1 MAQGLFDAEAS
12 LRGGRQFAGGT
23 VPSQDDL
30 LAIASEPT
38 EGDDDLTGTEG
49 ADTIEAL
56 GGNDTVHGLGGD
68 DLLSGG
74 AGNDVLEGGAGDDTL
89 DGGAGDDLYVFGPGD
104 GADVIAAQQ
113 DADPSRFETL
123 EFDGGILPGDVSAR
137 RVGDDL
143 ILTVGAGGDRVTVE
157 RFFDPDPAWHGLQ
170 SVTFAASGTQWTR
183 ADLVTAPY
191 FGTGDADT
199 MTGTDADDAMFG
211 LGGDDL
217 LSGGAGNDVLEGG
230 AGDDTLDGGAGD
242 DLYVFG
248 PGDGADVIAAQQDAD
263 PSRFETLEF
272 RGGILPGDVSMQRVG
287 DDLILTVGAGGDRVT
302 VERFFDPDPAW
313 HGLQSVTFAASGTQ
327 WSRADLVTAPY
338 FGTEG
343 ADTMTGTDAD
353 DAMFGLGGD
362 DLLSGGAGNDVLE
375 GGAGD
380 DTLDGGAGDDL
391 YVFGPGDGADVI
403 AASEDADPARFETL
417 EFRGGILPGDVSMQ
431 RVGDDLIL
439 TVGAGG
445 DRVTVE
451 RFFDPDPAWHGLQSV
466 TFAASGT
473 QWTRADLVTA
483 PYFGTEGADTMTG
496 TDADDAMFGLGGDDL
511 LSGGAGNDVLEGGA
525 GDDTLDGGAGDDL
538 YVFGPGD
545 GADVIAASEDADPSR
560 FETLEFRGGILPGDV
575 SARRVGDDLI
585 LTVGAG
591 GDRVTVERFFDPD
604 PAWHGLQSVT
614 FAASGTQ
621 WTRADLVT
629 APYFG
634 TEGADTMT
642 GTDADDAMFGL
653 GGGDLLS
660 GGAGNDVLEGG
671 AGDDTLD
678 GGAGDDLYVF
688 GPGDGADVI
697 AAQQDADP
705 SRFETLEFRGG
716 ILPGDVSMQR
726 VGDDLILT
734 VGAGGDRVT
743 VERFFDPD
751 PAWHGLQS
759 VTFAASGTQWTRADL
774 VTAPYF
780 GTEGADTMTGTD
792 ADDAMFGLGGGDLLS
807 GGAGNDVLEGG
818 AGDDTLD
825 GGAGDDLYVFGPGD
839 GADVIAAQQDADPSR
854 FETLEFRGGILPG
867 DVSMQRV
874 GDDLILT
881 VGAGG
886 DRVTVERFFD
896 PDPAWHGLQSV
907 TFAASGT
914 QWSRADL
921 VTAPYFGT
929 EGADTMTG
937 TDADDAMFG
946 LGGDDLLSG
955 GAGNDVLEG
964 GAGDD
969 TLDGGA
975 GDDLY
980 VFGPGDGHDTILA
993 AHDANP
999 DKHNVL
1005 EFAAAILPGDVDV
1018 IRAGSD
1024 LVLSLGGGA
1033 DSVTVA
1039 DFFPTFAWEWHVL
1052 QEVRFADGTSW
1063 SPADLMAMS
1072 FGGTEGPD
1080 ELFAGDGNDTI
1091 DALGGDDLVYGN
1103 GGADVIDGG
1112 SGDDFI
1118 DGGDGADVLMGGDGA
1133 DRLFGGFDADILHG
1147 GAGDD
1152 RGFGG
1157 RGDDQL
1163 SGGTGA
1169 DWLVGGAGDDILEGG
1184 VGDDTLR
1191 GGKGDDIYRFAI
1203 GDGHDV
1209 IAAEVDNRVY
1219 RHNELHFDTGIAAE
1233 DVSVAR
1239 GYTGGQWTLDLVLDL
1254 ASGDRVTVERFFEP
1268 DWNQRYHEI
1277 QVVRFADGTAW
1288 DRATLEALR
1297 WADPVA
1303 DGTEDD
1309 DGIEGDA
1316 ADNVFY
1322 GHGGADRLDGNAGAD
1337 TLYGG
1342 DGADELYGGFD
1353 ADALHGGADDD
1364 RLFGVQGDDTLDGGA
1379 GDDFLNGGQG
1389 NDTYRWG
1396 AGGGS
1401 DRIWWTYDTAAEKH
1415 NVLEITGGSLP
1426 GDLTGARSGDD
1437 LILSLGSGETLTV
1450 HRFFHD
1456 AAGYHEVQ
1464 EVRFADG
1471 TTWDRD
1477 DLIGLSQ
1484 GIRPAAGLTATTADV
1499 VLDGVLAF
1507 GAGITAGD
1515 VTRGRDG
1522 ANLVLSV
1529 DGGGDSVTVQDYF
1542 LRPADAPAL
1551 DTVHFADGTVWSG
1564 LDMLRLDTLA
1574 RGFRGSDA
1582 EDWMAVD
1589 GLFLGMDG
1597 NDVVFGGGGRD
1608 RLCGHDGDDV
1618 LNGGAG
1624 RDWLRGDAGNDI
1636 LQGGDGVDRLFGD
1649 DGDDWLLGGAG
1660 DDRLNG
1666 GAGRDHLA
1674 GGAGDDR
1681 MAGRAGDDSLTGGAG
1696 QDRLH
1701 GGAGDDTLE
1710 GGAGDDRLS
1719 GGAGDDIYL
1728 FDRGEGVD
1736 RIVGARDGRADKANA
1751 LVFGNGVT
1759 PAALS
1764 AARDGDSLVLSV
1776 AGSADRVVV
1785 ERFFDADAAW
1795 HEVQAVRFADG
1806 TEWDRG
1812 DLLALVEAPA
1822 GPALA
1827 ARFVA
1832 DPIRDPAPADAPR
1845 AEKAG
1850 LVCDRGADPAQAKA
1864 KAEKAGLV
1872 CDISGDRAMADAD
1885 VLRFLPMDASAQT
1898 ADLAA
1903 AMAEALAPFHPTALE
1918 AHQVAAVF
1926 ALAADVPVEA
1936 EAPADLPA
1944 WAALFETEWRDGF

>member
-1 MAQGLFDAEAS
+1 
-12 LRGGRQFAGGT
+12 
-23 VPSQDDL
+23 
-30 LAIASEPT
+30 LAFLAT
-38 EGDDDLTGTEG
+38 EGDDQIQGSNL
-49 ADTIEAL
+49 
-56 GGNDTVHGLGGD
+56 NDTLLGLGGD
-68 DLLSGG
+68 DTLYGGDGNDTLDGG
-74 AGNDVLEGGAGDDTL
+74 AGNDTLDGGTGNDTYHWGLGGGSDTILYANDQRSEKWNVLELGPGIAPGDITAKAGGYDLILTLSSGETLTLQRFFHGDSRYRELQELRFEDGTALERADLLDLAFLATEGDDQIPGSNLNDTLLGLGGDDTLYGHSGNDALDGGAGNDTLSGGNGDDILEGGAGNDRLYGSYGDDTLDGGAGNDTLDGGAGDDTLDGSAGDDTLDGGAGDDTL
-89 DGGAGDDLYVFGPGD
+89 DGGAGDDTYRWGLGSGSDTICGWDPTADKWNVLELGPGIVPED
-104 GADVIAAQQ
+104 LSVT
-113 DADPSRFETL
+113 RW
-123 EFDGGILPGDVSAR
+123 
-137 RVGDDL
+137 GDDL
-143 ILTVGAGGDRVTVE
+143 VLWLPSGETLTVQ
-157 RFFDPDPAWHGLQ
+157 RFFYGDSLYHVLQ
-170 SVTFAASGTQWTR
+170 EVRFEDGTTLER
-183 ADLVTAPY
+183 ADLVALSRIATDVDDELHGFELDDAIQGLGGNDRLFGY
-191 FGTGDADT
+191 SGNDTLDGGTGDDT
-199 MTGTDADDAMFG
+199 LDGGSGDDTLDGGAGDDALKGGSGDDTYRWGPGSGSDTIHGTDASADKWNVLE
-211 LGGDDL
+211 LGPGIVPEDLSVTRSGDDL
-217 LSGGAGNDVLEGG
+217 VLSLPSGETLTVQHFFDPHLAYHEIQEVRFEDGTTLDRAGLAALTVIPTNGDDELYGSELDDVILGLDGDDDLYGG

-242 DLYVFG
+242 DTLVGDTFAEDDLSLYSSVGTSITTILTFTFDGFGQTTSLAASELEMQFGETGDKYFQYTYYYTPEGDSTDFSYRAVESNAVRFMVDGVPFHMSTEGDLFGLQLAAFSWGGTNDEPAYTSTVMVVSELYFESDAIMNKHSYFRLDGDPLPATEDFKRDFLDTIVDQSPLVEGDPFG
-248 PGDGADVIAAQQDAD
+248 PGQPIDV
-263 PSRFETLEF
+263 
-272 RGGILPGDVSMQRVG
+272 
-287 DDLILTVGAGGDRVT
+287 
-302 VERFFDPDPAW
+302 
-313 HGLQSVTFAASGTQ
+313 TQ
-327 WSRADLVTAPY
+327 
-338 FGTEG
+338 F
-343 ADTMTGTDAD
+343 MTSQG
-353 DAMFGLGGD
+353 
-362 DLLSGGAGNDVLE
+362 S
-375 GGAGD
+375 
-380 DTLDGGAGDDL
+380 
-391 YVFGPGDGADVI
+391 
-403 AASEDADPARFETL
+403 S
-417 EFRGGILPGDVSMQ
+417 
-431 RVGDDLIL
+431 
-439 TVGAGG
+439 
-445 DRVTVE
+445 
-451 RFFDPDPAWHGLQSV
+451 
-466 TFAASGT
+466 
-473 QWTRADLVTA
+473 
-483 PYFGTEGADTMTG
+483 
-496 TDADDAMFGLGGDDL
+496 
-511 LSGGAGNDVLEGGA
+511 
-525 GDDTLDGGAGDDL
+525 
-538 YVFGPGD
+538 
-545 GADVIAASEDADPSR
+545 
-560 FETLEFRGGILPGDV
+560 
-575 SARRVGDDLI
+575 
-585 LTVGAG
+585 
-591 GDRVTVERFFDPD
+591 
-604 PAWHGLQSVT
+604 
-614 FAASGTQ
+614 
-621 WTRADLVT
+621 
-629 APYFG
+629 
-634 TEGADTMT
+634 
-642 GTDADDAMFGL
+642 
-653 GGGDLLS
+653 
-660 GGAGNDVLEGG
+660 
-671 AGDDTLD
+671 
-678 GGAGDDLYVF
+678 
-688 GPGDGADVI
+688 
-697 AAQQDADP
+697 
-705 SRFETLEFRGG
+705 
-716 ILPGDVSMQR
+716 
-726 VGDDLILT
+726 
-734 VGAGGDRVT
+734 
-743 VERFFDPD
+743 
-751 PAWHGLQS
+751 
-759 VTFAASGTQWTRADL
+759 
-774 VTAPYF
+774 
-780 GTEGADTMTGTD
+780 
-792 ADDAMFGLGGGDLLS
+792 
-807 GGAGNDVLEGG
+807 
-818 AGDDTLD
+818 
-825 GGAGDDLYVFGPGD
+825 
-839 GADVIAAQQDADPSR
+839 
-854 FETLEFRGGILPG
+854 
-867 DVSMQRV
+867 
-874 GDDLILT
+874 
-881 VGAGG
+881 
-886 DRVTVERFFD
+886 
-896 PDPAWHGLQSV
+896 
-907 TFAASGT
+907 
-914 QWSRADL
+914 
-921 VTAPYFGT
+921 
-929 EGADTMTG
+929 
-937 TDADDAMFG
+937 
-946 LGGDDLLSG
+946 GGDDLLSG